1 MAATTHLTSDQF
13 LALPE
18 EFDQHG
24 NRIKDELIG
33 GEVVKMPPASYLH
46 DRIKNRINRLL
57 IRYLDANPAVALD
70 SLVEMGAQ
78 VGAVDTFIPDVT
90 VVQREQQVP
99 DGRIFQGSPEIA
111 IEVVSPR
118 DTEKHLTRK
127 IDAYLRGGS
136 KSVWVVF
143 PEAHSVMVHTP
154 DSVRELK
161 AHQTI
166 TDPLLPGFSSPVAAF
181 FELT

>member
-1 MAATTHLTSDQF
+1 MAATTLLTSDQF

-46 DRIKNRINRLL
+46 DRIKNRINRIL

-78 VGAVDTFIPDVT
+78 VGAMDTFIPDVT

-111 IEVVSPR
+111 IEIVSPT

-136 KSVWVVF
+136 KSVWIVY
-143 PEAHSVMVHTP
+143 PDARSVMVHTGN
-154 DSVRELK
+154 SLRELRDDE
-161 AHQTI
+161 TI
-166 TDPLLPGFSSPVAAF
+166 SDPLLPGFSVPVAAF

>member
-1 MAATTHLTSDQF
+1 
-13 LALPE
+13 LPE

-24 NRIKDELIG
+24 NRIKDELIR

-70 SLVEMGAQ
+70 SLVELGAQ
-78 VGAVDTFIPDVT
+78 VGAMDTFIPDVT
-90 VVQREQQVP
+90 VIQREQPVP
-99 DGRIFQGSPEIA
+99 YKRIFQGSPEIA
-111 IEVVSPR
+111 IEVVSPS
-118 DTEKHLTRK
+118 DTEKPLTRK

-143 PEAHSVMVHTP
+143 PETRSVMVHTP
-154 DSVRELK
+154 GSTRELR
-161 AHQTI
+161 ADQTI
-166 TDPLLPGFSSPVAAF
+166 EGPLLPGFTSPVAAF